1 MDHKLWSLPV
11 KRVPAAEKLD
21 RSVIW
26 NNARLCY
33 EQKLFG
39 QVTCIRY
46 NNAGTTVGCTSTNQL
61 TLLRVPQTEGV
72 ITNEQ
77 REKKCFSLRFRD
89 DDKMALFS
97 FNQRVVVRSTQTAF
111 ERQFLG
117 HFREVRDAIFLDR
130 HNFVSGSDDT
140 TVRLWDIMNE
150 NALLVSKTHTD
161 YVRCLEN
168 YSSGCFFSGSYDH
181 TINLWDT
188 RLGFEH
194 PVQSSER
201 HIGSPIEAMLHTH
214 TNLLACTAGDQVI
227 LFDMRKGLSTVFL
240 QESHHTKTVVALA
253 FSKGNNVLLTGSLDQ
268 RVKFFSLENGGLE
281 LLASKKYDAP
291 VTAVAIHPSSS
302 EFAVGTAGGD
312 LRIMRLESALDQKRE
327 EEEEEGVLKEEG
339 LEGKEEN
346 KRADFLTTKM
356 HDVRQQLVSY
366 QYNRALKTALYS
378 RNPDVI
384 VSTLEELVRRGALH
398 VALSGQNDR
407 TVVRILRFSVN
418 HVDSPQFCE
427 SMMIVLDVIFE
438 IYATCVGR
446 SSFLHREIMIARRR
460 LGAVLAT
467 LQRMEHTLSIME
479 LIVNDV

>member
-1 MDHKLWSLPV
+1 MDHKSWSLPV
-11 KRVPAAEKLD
+11 KRVPVAEKLD

-33 EQKLFG
+33 EQRLFG
-39 QVTCIRY
+39 QVTCVRY

-72 ITNEQ
+72 IANEQ
-77 REKKCFSLRFRD
+77 RERKCFSLRFRD
-89 DDKMALFS
+89 DDKMALFA

-117 HFREVRDAIFLDR
+117 HVREVRDAIFLDR

-150 NALLVSKTHTD
+150 NALLVGKTHTD

-168 YSSGCFFSGSYDH
+168 YSPGCFFSGSYDH

-188 RLGFEH
+188 RVGFEH

-201 HIGSPIEAMLHTH
+201 RIGSPVEAMLHTH
-214 TNLLACTAGDQVI
+214 AHTLTCTAGDQVL
-227 LFDMRKGLSTVFL
+227 LFDMRKGLSTVLL
-240 QESHHTKTVVALA
+240 QESHHTKSVVALA

-268 RVKFFSLENGGLE
+268 RVKIFSLENGGLE

-291 VTAVAIHPSSS
+291 VTAVAVHPRSS

-312 LRIMRLESALDQKRE
+312 LRIMRLEGAFDQKGE
-327 EEEEEGVLKEEG
+327 EEEEEGVVVEARF
-339 LEGKEEN
+339 EGKEEN
-346 KRADFLTTKM
+346 KQNDVLSTKM

-384 VSTLEELVRRGALH
+384 ASTLEELVRRGALH

-407 TVVRILRFSVN
+407 TIVRILRFSVN
-418 HVDSPQFCE
+418 HLDSPQFCE

-438 IYATCVGR
+438 IYATCVGK
-446 SSFLHREIMIARRR
+446 SSFLYREMMIARLR